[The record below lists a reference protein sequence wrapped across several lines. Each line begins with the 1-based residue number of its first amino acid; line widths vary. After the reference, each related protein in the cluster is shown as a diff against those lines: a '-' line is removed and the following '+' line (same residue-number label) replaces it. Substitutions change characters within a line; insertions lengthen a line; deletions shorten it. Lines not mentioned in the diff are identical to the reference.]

1 MIQETSRQKNANR
14 RQESKFWW
22 PKRLI
27 FDSKTASDRLGNRR
41 RRAPLSADS
50 EKWSYKRFRCPG
62 GKLWPFYRR
71 RVGIRAHREPLP
83 PSGSGIRAPDRK
95 SPSPAQGRPGRSADS
110 ELGPRWRFRSPGEE
124 ISTFYRS
131 GAKIGVLVHTPRGGI
146 SGAGLGI
153 SRDRRLLD
161 RHGETIP
168 KSGHTSDS
176 DTRAESYAHFFRRRG
191 WEQSVRGGEIGH
203 FRAHSFTTRGGAV
216 GPRRRRPSTA
226 EKGRF

>member
-1 MIQETSRQKNANR
+1 M
-14 RQESKFWW
+14 
-22 PKRLI
+22 
-27 FDSKTASDRLGNRR
+27 
-41 RRAPLSADS
+41 
-50 EKWSYKRFRCPG
+50 
-62 GKLWPFYRR
+62 FYRR
-71 RVGIRAHREPLP
+71 RVEIRAHREPLP
-83 PSGSGIRAPDRK
+83 PSGSGIREQDRK

-110 ELGPRWRFRSPGEE
+110 ELGPRGRFRSPGEE

-146 SGAGLGI
+146 PGAGLGI
-153 SRDRRLLD
+153 SRDWRLLD
-161 RHGETIP
+161 RLGETIP
-168 KSGHTSDS
+168 KSGHISDS

-203 FRAHSFTTRGGAV
+203 FRAHSFTTRVGAV